1 MAGRAA
7 RSGTRSAQGRLRQ
20 VDVTVGSAQAPDA
33 PGRMGVAAEPT
44 ALLSYLERLGQ
55 WRTARRAELDEL
67 DRAALS
73 SASGAGATADITLSM
88 ALWKAVADRY
98 EQLVAVWDSGRVG
111 VSEREKLSA
120 LIWGRLDAA
129 YANSGLSV
137 SLPEACR
144 LSDALVSQ
152 LRVKLGLDISAL
164 ETTQRIAELRAQLE
178 RIRDQVALEP
188 AGANQQ
194 AVATT
199 QSKLARRLKEITE
212 KAGRG
217 GDVGGLLPSLEIDAA
232 RFERDLIVDAAKRR
246 EARAEVEQVRRLRAG
261 LEAREER
268 LRALAAEAV
277 ATVDPAPRYAVPDVE
292 ALGPVPNTLN
302 RLADYRRRLELVDRA
317 LSVADQAYSAALEQ
331 HRDLL
336 ARLEAYHLKAT
347 ATGVADQPSVANAYG
362 LATAALAERPT
373 KMALAAQLVSLYQTY
388 LQTVTAS

>member
-1 MAGRAA
+1 M
-7 RSGTRSAQGRLRQ
+7 
-20 VDVTVGSAQAPDA
+20 TVGSAHAPEA
-33 PGRMGVAAEPT
+33 PGRMGVAAEPA
-44 ALLSYLERLGQ
+44 ALLSYLELLGR
-55 WRTARRAELDEL
+55 WRDARRAELNEL

-73 SASGAGATADITLSM
+73 SATGTAATADIALSL

-98 EQLVAVWDSGRVG
+98 EQLLVVWDSGRVR

-120 LIWGRLDAA
+120 MIWGRLDAA

-152 LRVKLGLDISAL
+152 LRVRLGLDISAL

-178 RIRDQVALEP
+178 RIRDQISLEP
-188 AGANQQ
+188 AGVRQQ
-194 AVATT
+194 EAATT

-217 GDVGGLLPSLEIDAA
+217 GDVGGLLPALEIDAA
-232 RFERDLIVDAAKRR
+232 RFERDLIVGAAKRR

-268 LRALAAEAV
+268 LRALASEAV

-292 ALGPVPNTLN
+292 ALGPVPNTMD

-317 LSVADQAYSAALEQ
+317 LTLADVAYSNALRQ
-331 HRDLL
+331 HSDLL
-336 ARLEAYHLKAT
+336 ARMDAYHLKAT

-388 LQTVTAS
+388 LQTMTAS